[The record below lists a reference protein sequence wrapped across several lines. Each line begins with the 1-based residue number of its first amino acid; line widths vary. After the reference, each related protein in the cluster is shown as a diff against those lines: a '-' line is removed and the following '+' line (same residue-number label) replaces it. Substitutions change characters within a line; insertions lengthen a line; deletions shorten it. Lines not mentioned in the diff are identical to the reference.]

1 MLTTHVSSSIA
12 APETEKSAA
21 VSLSLSLPVTQV
33 SGAVSLAVEDS
44 FLLDPT
50 VRISLGGVKAYVEV
64 NVAASAAVQESLE
77 LFASPA
83 LDIDLLNILD
93 VELDAAFALDLV
105 LGVAAAIDVSAGI
118 YIEFPEDAYV
128 DVSLISKDVVNVALD
143 GLKTKA
149 LPIGVGAEVDL
160 AVAVTLELG
169 LRLRSQIG
177 VSAKVDI
184 VGLDLLNGEAQVS
197 IWLSLFDYTAVLVST
212 SDCVLSV
219 TEALAISI
227 GLAVELDVEALDILD
242 LSLAPSAFITLA
254 NTRLA
259 IACLD
264 SRGQPGGS
272 VSSDGSGS
280 GSPSHA
286 ASSGFHPNA
295 TASAM
300 TTPTGAGLVTSTRS
314 ATTTYTIT
322 SCAASV
328 PNCPADYTQ
337 KVITST
343 VIRETTICP
352 ATMTGGAW
360 PTTTSK
366 PAVAVTTITDT
377 MTTVVP
383 CQTRTT
389 SHFTPPASSEK
400 PVPTITIVDTTT
412 VCPVTMTASS
422 TGPKGTLPA
431 SNTAEYTTP
440 ISQHTTAASQYTAP
454 ASQYTASASQYTAPA
469 SQYSAPASQ
478 YTAPASQY
486 TAPASQYPTSGVAMS
501 GSSSMVIVPSS
512 NLTSMVTVP
521 CPTASGSLPTSSTPS
536 APITA
541 GAGSL
546 KTGLFAIALPI
557 ALAAML

>member
-1 MLTTHVSSSIA
+1 MLITYVSSSIA

-21 VSLSLSLPVTQV
+21 VSLGLSLPVAQV
-33 SGAVSLAVEDS
+33 SGAVSLTVEDS

-50 VRISLGGVKAYVEV
+50 VRISLGGVKAYIEV

-93 VELDAAFALDLV
+93 VELEAAFALDLV

-118 YIEFPEDAYV
+118 YIEFAEDSYV
-128 DVSLISKDVVNVALD
+128 DVSLITKDIVNVSLD

-160 AVAVTLELG
+160 SVAVTLELG

-184 VGLDLLNGEAQVS
+184 IGLDLLNGEAQVS

-219 TEALAISI
+219 TEALAISL
-227 GLAVELDVEALDILD
+227 GLAVKLDVEALDILD

-272 VSSDGSGS
+272 DSSDGSGS

-286 ASSGFHPNA
+286 ASSAASSAFHANA

-300 TTPTGAGLVTSTRS
+300 TTPTGASLVTSTRS

-343 VIRETTICP
+343 VIKETTICP
-352 ATMTGGAW
+352 MTMTGGVW
-360 PTTTSK
+360 PSSTSK

-422 TGPKGTLPA
+422 TGPMGTLPA

-440 ISQHTTAASQYTAP
+440 VSEYTTAASQNTAPASAPASQYTAP
-454 ASQYTASASQYTAPA
+454 A
-469 SQYSAPASQ
+469 SAPASQ

-486 TAPASQYPTSGVAMS
+486 TTPASQYPTTGVAMS
-501 GSSSMVIVPSS
+501 SPSSMVVVPSG
-512 NLTSMVTVP
+512 NLTSMMTIP
-521 CPTASGSLPTSSTPS
+521 CPTASGSLPNSSTPS

-546 KTGLFAIALPI
+546 KTGLFAVALPVV
-557 ALAAML
+557 LAAML